1 MTLNSTR
8 PQKVKQVDIGTPKI
22 QTAQG
27 TINNKNNVRSRKGK
41 EVNTNT
47 TSSEPVQHN
56 EGAAKDLQMQE
67 VFEKIHQL
75 ASDLKNLRQGV
86 AKLLVEVFGNER
98 VESLLNDLSKIKAAV
113 DAGDTTFHAIVNLM
127 QLMIDELQDGIDE
140 AKFMIVGNSSNG
152 FKEEGEKHFDD
163 GYIFNSSAGS
173 DIPAV
178 PKGLQQPPQKQVDQ
192 SQTSVVE
199 SSAVA
204 DVANP
209 LLPRKAVKLS
219 AQKIDFNRR
228 PRVRVA
234 LANAATSSSAGSLRR
249 SKRSHDTTN
258 QEREDKRQRHF

>member
-1 MTLNSTR
+1 MTLHSTR
-8 PQKVKQVDIGTPKI
+8 SQKGKQVDTGIPKI

-27 TINNKNNVRSRKGK
+27 IINTKKSAPSRKGK

-47 TSSEPVQHN
+47 TPSEPVQDN

-113 DAGDTTFHAIVNLM
+113 DAGDTTLHAIVNLM

-140 AKFMIVGNSSNG
+140 AKFMIVGNSSNDCE
-152 FKEEGEKHFDD
+152 EEGDKDFED
-163 GYIFNSSAGS
+163 GHISNNSAGS
-173 DIPAV
+173 DITAV

-192 SQTSVVE
+192 SPTSVVE
-199 SSAVA
+199 PSAVA
-204 DVANP
+204 DVAYP

-219 AQKIDFNRR
+219 IPKIDFNRR
-228 PRVRVA
+228 QSVRVA
-234 LANAATSSSAGSLRR
+234 LDNATTSSSAGSLRS
-249 SKRSHDTTN
+249 SKRIRDTTN
-258 QEREDKRQRHF
+258 QEREDKRQRRS

>member
-8 PQKVKQVDIGTPKI
+8 SQKGKQVVTGATKM

-27 TINNKNNVRSRKGK
+27 TINNKNNARSRKGK
-41 EVNTNT
+41 KVDANT
-47 TSSEPVQHN
+47 TPSESVQDN
-56 EGAAKDLQMQE
+56 EGAAKDLQMQD
-67 VFEKIHQL
+67 VFGKIHQL

-98 VESLLNDLSKIKAAV
+98 VESLLNDLSKIKVAV
-113 DAGDTTFHAIVNLM
+113 DTGDTTFHAIVNLM

-152 FKEEGEKHFDD
+152 FEEEGEKDFEDD
-163 GYIFNSSAGS
+163 YIINSSAGS

-199 SSAVA
+199 PSAVA

-228 PRVRVA
+228 PSVRVA
-234 LANAATSSSAGSLRR
+234 LGNAATSSSAGSLRR

-258 QEREDKRQRHF
+258 LEREDKHQRRS